1 MSSESKVLCD
11 LRAYIERMGLAHV
24 TANPQSNIFSPLSAL
39 LSIGPLVFYSEGDV
53 RDKFLDML
61 GVERS
66 TGDADLAD
74 ALRFLGAEFKKNKGT
89 RFYWQFAIHPGAKLP
104 DRVVEYVKQRMGVPI
119 LVTSFP
125 EPGVSTINKA
135 VAKAT
140 NGMIQQALCSA
151 DPESLVLVNAI
162 YLNRRWSIEM
172 ERIGSDDWLL
182 PESSYRVNYVMA
194 KGHYKYASSGGYHF
208 VELEYIGGSVME
220 IYLTTSRKELP
231 TSLTVDKMS
240 MLRSS
245 AEYKPLKL
253 SIPRW
258 QSESSMELQGQLA
271 KAGVDLQLSGVNE
284 LVIQQTAKVSVTER
298 GTEAAAV
305 TAVWQAKGLVRYKP
319 KFVPFK
325 VDRPFIYT
333 IRTGPV
339 TEFVGYVYDVTD
351 SDPVEDKG
359 MCQVA

>member
-1 MSSESKVLCD
+1 M
-11 LRAYIERMGLAHV
+11 
-24 TANPQSNIFSPLSAL
+24 
-39 LSIGPLVFYSEGDV
+39 
-53 RDKFLDML
+53 
-61 GVERS
+61 
-66 TGDADLAD
+66 
-74 ALRFLGAEFKKNKGT
+74 
-89 RFYWQFAIHPGAKLP
+89 
-104 DRVVEYVKQRMGVPI
+104 
-119 LVTSFP
+119 
-125 EPGVSTINKA
+125 
-135 VAKAT
+135 
-140 NGMIQQALCSA
+140 
-151 DPESLVLVNAI
+151 
-162 YLNRRWSIEM
+162 
-172 ERIGSDDWLL
+172 
-182 PESSYRVNYVMA
+182 
-194 KGHYKYASSGGYHF
+194 
-208 VELEYIGGSVME
+208 ELEYIGGSVME